1 MVVLRSFTTPMLW
14 SLMLLALGLILTHQ
28 TRRRDPKP
36 RLSMRVGRFLLL
48 LGLMLLIA
56 LSLAPVANLLTYPL
70 ESRYPPPSAEA
81 LGTLDV
87 VAVLGG
93 GVRPSDSFRP
103 EAELTVHSYPRFYRG
118 VQVFRQTNAGLL
130 AFCAGAD
137 RTGEESEGETMK
149 TMALRLGIPAERILA
164 ETQSQNTF
172 ENIANLARM
181 LPAGQGRR
189 IGLVTS
195 AIHMWRSH
203 RVCAQQ
209 FPHDTIVPIPAYYAY
224 EPTGWSVRSFLPSAG
239 NIERSTMALHEWIGL
254 VWYSLRHR

>member
-1 MVVLRSFTTPMLW
+1 MVVLKSFTTPMLW
-14 SLMLLALGLILTHQ
+14 VLVLLVLGLILTHQ
-28 TRRRDPKP
+28 TRRRNPKP
-36 RLSMRVGRFLLL
+36 RVSMRVGRFLLL
-48 LGLMLLIA
+48 LGLALLVA
-56 LSLAPVANLLTYPL
+56 LSLNPVANLLTYPL
-70 ESRYPPPSAEA
+70 EARYPPPSPEA

-130 AFCAGAD
+130 AFCSGVGRAG
-137 RTGEESEGETMK
+137 GESEAETMK
-149 TMALRLGIPAERILA
+149 TLALRLGVPAERILA

-172 ENIANLARM
+172 ENVANLARM
-181 LPAGQGRR
+181 LPAGQERR

-195 AIHMWRSH
+195 AIHMWRSY

-224 EPTGWSVRSFLPSAG
+224 EPTGWRVESFLPSAG